1 MGSMPFGHFSL
12 IDLHGEESGAV
23 IIAPE
28 FILHQ
33 RPSAAAV
40 HDLSYLVV
48 WSGTRREAV
57 TRELTALAETGQT
70 VVDSTTPELK
80 QMLHAIAPTAT
91 AVLRKK
97 GQCRRLFARRQLK
110 AALTA
115 VEPVRVRKTAN

>member
-1 MGSMPFGHFSL
+1 MGSVPFGHFSL
-12 IDLHGEESGAV
+12 IDLHGEDSGAV

-48 WSGTRREAV
+48 WSGTRRKAV
-57 TRELTALAETGQT
+57 MRELTELAETGRT
-70 VVDSTTPELK
+70 VVDGTTPELK

-91 AVLRKK
+91 AVLKRK
-97 GQCRRLFARRQLK
+97 GQCRRLFARRQLE
-110 AALTA
+110 AALESA
-115 VEPVRVRKTAN
+115 APGQVRKPAS